1 MSCIP
6 PDGWDMSTEL
16 EETRARVDEIKGE
29 RAAEAK
35 QLSQLIVGISNAL
48 VDLGLLPIQDN
59 PQLPKSAHEF
69 LSAASHIL
77 ERLREVQASDAGKW
91 DRAWASHRVHVFGL
105 SAPPFFCSF
114 FLFPLRATVRY
125 IFTYIYT
132 FIRTLENLC
141 RYTTEPL
148 CLHP

>member
-48 VDLGLLPIQDN
+48 VDLGLLPI
-59 PQLPKSAHEF
+59 
-69 LSAASHIL
+69 
-77 ERLREVQASDAGKW
+77 
-91 DRAWASHRVHVFGL
+91 
-105 SAPPFFCSF
+105 
-114 FLFPLRATVRY
+114 
-125 IFTYIYT
+125 
-132 FIRTLENLC
+132 
-141 RYTTEPL
+141 
-148 CLHP
+148 